1 MTDHSRKAAWLQATL
16 LLAAF
21 AVVGVVL
28 VARLQRPF
36 DRDTLAIQVG
46 QLQSQS
52 AEAALLA
59 RNAIGDRLAPGFTRQ
74 HVRQLAD
81 AVGRVQDALQS
92 KPAQPALAPFLASAR
107 QSGAGLHAVLQP
119 WTTDARLASPSLPEL
134 DRLDRRLDA
143 LGKQLKPGT

>member
-1 MTDHSRKAAWLQATL
+1 MTDHSRKAAWMQAAL
-16 LLAAF
+16 LIAALA
-21 AVVGVVL
+21 VLGIVL

-59 RNAIGDRLAPGFTRQ
+59 RHAVSDRLAPGFTRQ

-81 AVGRVQDALQS
+81 AVARVQGALQS
-92 KPAQPALAPFLASAR
+92 KPAQPALATDLALAR
-107 QSGAGLHAVLQP
+107 QSGAALHATLQA
-119 WTTDARLASPSLPEL
+119 WSIDASRASGAMTEFDGLALRMDTL
-134 DRLDRRLDA
+134 D
-143 LGKQLKPGT
+143 KQLKPGT